1 MLIKTNTF
9 KQSLNLDKPTFGLW
23 LGIPDSTVAQ
33 IGAGAG
39 FDWVLIDAE
48 HGPFDL
54 KSIMGHLQ
62 AIEPYPVSSIVRPG
76 GCKNNCVTAYY
87 L

>member
-9 KQSLNLDKPTFGLW
+9 KQSLNSDKPTFGLW
-23 LGIPDSTVAQ
+23 LGIPDASVAQ

-54 KSIMGHLQ
+54 
-62 AIEPYPVSSIVRPG
+62 
-76 GCKNNCVTAYY
+76 
-87 L
+87 